1 MTPTEQTP
9 DESARDLANRFWERI
24 LEEEPLIGTSVGDER
39 YDDRLPDPSEEGL
52 AARADWYRATLVEL
66 RALDRDPLSQIDRT
80 TLDVLETIA
89 SREVAGIEAR
99 VDRLQAASH
108 LWGPGQLLGEIA
120 SMQQANTPERQERY
134 LARLAAIPAYL
145 AAIEPILRGAAE
157 AGQTSPGVVVDRA
170 IGQVERLLDTPLEES
185 PALAPVGADVAAA
198 AKVRDVVEREVV
210 PAYRRYL
217 EALEEH
223 RPSATETIGLF
234 ALPDGERMYAAQILA
249 WTTLPLSA
257 KEVHE
262 LGHAELV
269 KLQEERAAVAA
280 RLGFEDPASAIAA
293 NEADN
298 HASSRDELVQIA
310 RDQVERSW
318 EAAPAMFGHVPTA
331 NCEVRPVE
339 EFREADMPFA
349 FYNPPTA
356 DGSRAGV
363 YYINT
368 YEPEHRP
375 LHQLASTTHHEAN
388 PGHHFQI
395 ALEREQADR
404 PPLKRFGGILA
415 GSSFVEGW
423 GLYSERLADEMGLYR
438 NDYELLGMLDS
449 QAFRA
454 CRLIVDSGIH
464 AFDWDRQRSVEQM
477 MQSGIPELD
486 AMIEVDRYIALPG
499 QALSYMVGQLEIR
512 ACRER
517 AAEAANSGFDLRDF
531 HDRLLSL
538 GSVPLPTLR
547 REMGPAT

>member
-1 MTPTEQTP
+1 M
-9 DESARDLANRFWERI
+9 
-24 LEEEPLIGTSVGDER
+24 
-39 YDDRLPDPSEEGL
+39 
-52 AARADWYRATLVEL
+52 
-66 RALDRDPLSQIDRT
+66 
-80 TLDVLETIA
+80 
-89 SREVAGIEAR
+89 
-99 VDRLQAASH
+99 DRLQAASH

-145 AAIEPILRGAAE
+145 AAIEPILRGAAD

-170 IGQVERLLDTPLEES
+170 IGQVERLLDTPLDES
-185 PALAPVGADVAAA
+185 PALAPVASDAAA
-198 AKVRDVVEREVV
+198 AAARCGTSS
-210 PAYRRYL
+210 RRTCCRPTGAYL
-217 EALEEH
+217 EALKEH
-223 RPSATETIGLF
+223 RPSATESIGLS

-262 LGHAELV
+262 LGHVELA
-269 KLQEERAAVAA
+269 KIQEERAAVAA
-280 RLGFEDPASAIAA
+280 RLGFDDPASAIAA
-293 NEADN
+293 NHEEN
-298 HASSRDELVQIA
+298 HASTREELVQIA
-310 RDQVERSW
+310 RDQVDRGW
-318 EAAPAMFGHVPTA
+318 DAAPAMFGHMPSA
-331 NCEVRPVE
+331 NCEVRAVE

-415 GSSFVEGW
+415 GSAFVEGW
-423 GLYSERLADEMGLYR
+423 GLYSERLADEMELYR

-464 AFDWDRQRSVEQM
+464 AFGWDRRQAIAQM
-477 MQSGIPELD
+477 MESGIPELD
-486 AMIEVDRYIALPG
+486 ATIEVDRYIALPG

-517 AAEAANSGFDLRDF
+517 AADAASGDFDLRGF

-547 REMGPAT
+547 REMGP